1 MQSYNNRAYMHSY
14 YSKCGYM
21 QSYASIDAGLFYAI
35 LCKFLHILHF
45 TPTDAIA
52 LRQLIKLSKKP
63 NSV

>member
-1 MQSYNNRAYMHSY
+1 MHGY
-14 YSKCGYM
+14 CSKCGYM